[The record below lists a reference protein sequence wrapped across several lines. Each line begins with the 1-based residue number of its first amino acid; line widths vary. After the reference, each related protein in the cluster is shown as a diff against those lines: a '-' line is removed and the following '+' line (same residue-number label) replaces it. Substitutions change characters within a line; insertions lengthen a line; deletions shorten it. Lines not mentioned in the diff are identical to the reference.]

1 MAELSAGDSGEDVCN
16 EVKVFTPLPKD
27 LKAGVGTQQH
37 GGSVKSVGRS
47 VGFGNTEEDCRV
59 KNLGCRQRGRP
70 TDPPFDHKTGKGYV
84 KAKRGAYHDAQ
95 FVKKNKVNILL
106 HESLGGGFSP
116 PAAHKIRRLSRQAAA
131 GTDRT
136 PYNKAARRVSYKT
149 YHTQRISCG
158 IVKAEAE
165 TLLTGIRVVKGRA
178 CDRAGGDRAAD
189 PPPLA
194 RA

>member
-1 MAELSAGDSGEDVCN
+1 M
-16 EVKVFTPLPKD
+16 
-27 LKAGVGTQQH
+27 
-37 GGSVKSVGRS
+37 
-47 VGFGNTEEDCRV
+47 
-59 KNLGCRQRGRP
+59 
-70 TDPPFDHKTGKGYV
+70 
-84 KAKRGAYHDAQ
+84 

-106 HESLGGGFSP
+106 HVSLGGGFSP

-136 PYNKAARRVSYKT
+136 PYNKAARRVSFKT

-165 TLLTGIRVVKGRA
+165 ALLAGIRVVKGRA
-178 CDRAGGDRAAD
+178 CDRAGGDHAAD